1 MKPQVFISYKRDHAP
16 SETVV
21 REIERALGDD
31 LVLLRDQNMAP
42 GVPWSAELYKWL
54 LGCDAGIAVVS
65 KEAAAADWCRREW
78 ALLAARSQTAAL
90 PVVPVH
96 IEPKFVETG
105 VLDDLQG
112 LLWNA
117 GAIDALRT
125 RLADLPARPPAA
137 EDFLA
142 AHLAWLRWQYQEA
155 PVLGQEPYAL
165 ADVYIETECGRLA
178 WSDINETKAGTRSD
192 AFKPTEGGRHPLLD
206 TVLDRFADPTFRDLV
221 VVQAGPGSGKSAF
234 TLHLAHRLAAEGFM
248 PVVVRFRDLRLATF
262 PDVGELIDDAIRIGD
277 SDDDSPH
284 PGQPIVREL
293 LAKTHVFRGTRL
305 CKAVFVLDGWDEV
318 SLTGNVSYQ
327 AQLREWLPRL
337 REYFGRRTPAVRVL
351 LTGRPSAEVGLS
363 GVLHRDTPVLTM
375 RAVQPLQLRQYAGAI
390 RRHLAGAKAGGRDAR
405 WSIDLARLEPVFADY
420 YAWFEQVENGQPK
433 RDAQATSMEVL
444 GNPLLA
450 YLSLR
455 VMAETQV
462 DIQALLQ
469 QPTALYHEL
478 IEATVRHAGKGQDA
492 GLEGAVH
499 RGGERLRRL
508 LQEVAATISI
518 LRTESASYRELQLRL
533 EDPEL
538 PIDRELLDR
547 WAADARSTE
556 NALRE
561 LVVNFYFKGG
571 NTELGCEFLHKSF
584 REYLFAEAIVA
595 AIDDAAPQGV
605 RLEGDASAPDA
616 YARDFA
622 PRTAEFGAS
631 RRLAYLLAP
640 QWMSPEV
647 EGHVA
652 WLLERRVRADRE
664 RWTLL
669 RDLVTNVY
677 AWWAE
682 GVHLRHQSS
691 RSQVAGRWTAPYVDQ
706 LFAQTV
712 PLDDPERQAVPIRTT
727 ALDAHLGHALM
738 RICCLLHQLLWGASG
753 APAGR
758 RAQYQSVERGQVRFR
773 PGGGFMRAMRARIN
787 AEGWRSFELGL
798 LVSGPVDLSSEDLS
812 GAKVPSTNL
821 AEAKFDRADLSRS
834 EMNDSVL
841 RGASLRGAILLGA
854 ELRDVDFFGA
864 SLREAW
870 CDGADL
876 TGANLVDAD
885 LREAALSNARLIGAD
900 LRGANLASAQLDAA
914 HLDGAKVTRA
924 QLQVARFHDAVSGQ
938 PHFVGEQ
945 DRPQEDP

>member
-21 REIERALGDD
+21 REIERALGEDF
-31 LVLLRDQNMAP
+31 VFLRDQNMAP

-54 LGCDAGIAVVS
+54 LGCDAGIAVIG

-78 ALLAARSQTAAL
+78 ALLAARNRTAAL

-117 GAIDALRT
+117 EAIDALRA
-125 RLADLPARPPAA
+125 RLANLPARPPAA

-142 AHLAWLRWQYQEA
+142 AHMAWLRWQYQEA

-192 AFKPTEGGRHPLLD
+192 AFKPTEGGRHPLLE
-206 TVLDRFADPTFRDLV
+206 TVLDRFADPAFRDLV

-234 TLHLAHRLAAEGFM
+234 TLRLAHRLADEGFM

-277 SDDDSPH
+277 SNDDSPH

-293 LAKTHVFRGTRL
+293 LAKTHVFRGTKL
-305 CKAVFVLDGWDEV
+305 CKAVFILDGWDEV

-337 REYFGRRTPAVRVL
+337 REYFGRRTPVVRVL

-375 RAVQPLQLRQYAGAI
+375 RAMRPFQLRQYASAI
-390 RRHLAGAKAGGRDAR
+390 RRHLVGARTGGRDTH

-420 YAWFEQVENGQPK
+420 GAWFEQAESGEPPA
-433 RDAQATSMEVL
+433 DAKAASMEVL

-455 VMAETQV
+455 VMAESVV

-469 QPTALYHEL
+469 EPTALYHAL
-478 IEATVRHAGKGQDA
+478 IEATARHAGKGHDA
-492 GLEGAVH
+492 GLEQAVH

-518 LRTESASYRELQLRL
+518 LRAESVSYRELAARL
-533 EDPEL
+533 GDSEL

-547 WAADARSTE
+547 WAVDTRSTE

-605 RLEGDASAPDA
+605 RLEGASDARDA

-622 PRTAEFGAS
+622 PGTAEYKAS

-640 QWMSPEV
+640 QWMSSEV
-647 EGHVA
+647 ERHVA
-652 WLLERRVRADRE
+652 WLLERQVLADRE

-669 RDLVTNVY
+669 RDLVTNIY

-691 RSQVAGRWTAPYVDQ
+691 RSQVTGRWSAPYVDL
-706 LFAQTV
+706 LFAQAV
-712 PLDDPERQAVPIRTT
+712 PLDDPERRTVPIRTT
-727 ALDAHLGHALM
+727 SLDAHLGHALM
-738 RICCLLHQLLWGASG
+738 RIGCILHSLARDPSG
-753 APAGR
+753 APSGR

-773 PGGGFMRAMRARIN
+773 PGGGFMNALVARVN
-787 AEGWRSFELGL
+787 AEGWRALALGS
-798 LVSGPVDLSSEDLS
+798 LVSGPVDLTEEYLYAANAFGTDLE
-812 GAKVPSTNL
+812 GAV
-821 AEAKFDRADLSRS
+821 FDRALLDQSHFSYAR
-834 EMNDSVL
+834 L
-841 RGASLRGAILLGA
+841 RGSSFRGAVLSGGRLVGCDLFGA
-854 ELRDVDFFGA
+854 NLRDATLKDA
-864 SLREAW
+864 NLEQ
-870 CDGADL
+870 
-876 TGANLVDAD
+876 ANLVDAN
-885 LREAALSNARLIGAD
+885 LRGALLRNANLAEADMRNANLEGAGLSGANLEQTRVARAQLLSAVGHEAAL
-900 LRGANLASAQLDAA
+900 
-914 HLDGAKVTRA
+914 
-924 QLQVARFHDAVSGQ
+924 GQ

-945 DRPQEDP
+945 SRTDGS